1 MFSLTKN
8 HNLTRYKSDKFSR
21 NVARE
26 VIDFH
31 RKMPGY
37 EPTPLVSLKGLAH
50 HLGLKN
56 VFVKDESKRFGLNAF
71 KVLGG
76 SYALAK
82 ALANHIGIDFSDFD
96 FNTVLS
102 VLEEPLTF
110 ITATAGNHGTGIA
123 WAAREL
129 KQSAIILMPK
139 GAPRTSIDRLKS
151 LGADC
156 IVTDVNYDETVRLA
170 EKMAH
175 THNYMLVQ
183 DTAWDGYEDIPTW
196 VSQGYMTMAEEALKQ
211 IQDSGSANP
220 THVMLQAGVGSM
232 AGGVLGYLT
241 DVIGLQAL
249 TSIITEPVAADCL
262 KRSAENSSDE
272 LVCVDGDLASIMK
285 GLACG
290 EVNPITW
297 NVIKN
302 CATFFASVSEDV
314 SATGMRILANPLPG
328 DKAIIGG
335 PSGAVNVGLIYAV
348 MKSLESSDY
357 KKLLNLNADS
367 SILIFNTEGDT
378 DPNLYR
384 KIVWEGCYGSKL

>member
-1 MFSLTKN
+1 MFSISKNYDLTGQN
-8 HNLTRYKSDKFSR
+8 SDKFSR
-21 NVARE
+21 NVAQK

-37 EPTPLVSLKGLAH
+37 EPTPLISMKSLAH

-82 ALANHIGIDFSDFD
+82 ALANHIGIEFSDFD
-96 FNTVLS
+96 FNNVLS
-102 VLEEPLTF
+102 FLEEPLTF
-110 ITATAGNHGTGIA
+110 ITATAGNHGMGIA

-129 KQSAIILMPK
+129 KQSAIVLMPK
-139 GAPRTSIDRLKS
+139 GASRISIDRIKS
-151 LGADC
+151 LGAEC
-156 IVTDVNYDETVRLA
+156 IVTDVNYDETVHVA

-183 DTAWDGYEDIPTW
+183 DTAWDGYEDIPMW

-211 IQDSGSANP
+211 IQASGSASP

-249 TSIITEPVAADCL
+249 TSIIVEPVAADCL
-262 KRSAENSSDE
+262 KRSAENSSGE
-272 LVCVDGDLASIMK
+272 LVRVDGDLTSIMK

-297 NVIKN
+297 NVIKS
-302 CATFFASVSEDV
+302 CATFFASVSEDL

-328 DKAIIGG
+328 DKPIIGG
-335 PSGAVNVGLIYAV
+335 PSGAVNVGLIYAI
-348 MKSLESSDY
+348 MKSPEPSDFR
-357 KKLLNLNADS
+357 KLLNLNADS

-384 KIVWEGCYGSKL
+384 KIVWEGCYASKL